1 MHSMD
6 DVFERMQLFA
16 RVLGEFQE
24 ALQASLNDLDRHHAA
39 VDSLWRDERRRTY
52 DAEYNPLHE
61 ALVRYVRQQGPAYLE
76 FLDEKLRAINQYL
89 HG

>member
-16 RVLGEFQE
+16 RALGEFQD
-24 ALQASLNDLDRHHAA
+24 ALQASLADLDRCHAA
-39 VDSLWRDERRRTY
+39 VDPLWRDERRRTY
-52 DAEYNPLHE
+52 DAGYIPLHDF
-61 ALVRYVRQQGPAYLE
+61 LVRYVREQGPAYLD
-76 FLDEKLRAINQYL
+76 FLDEKLRAIDQYL